1 VLPQWTAGATPR
13 TRRPPFGTL
22 PHIFDPVVLKSLS
35 INRPAMGEDLPGG
48 GWGKKKK
55 MFHLKKQ
62 TK

>member
-1 VLPQWTAGATPR
+1 
-13 TRRPPFGTL
+13 
-22 PHIFDPVVLKSLS
+22 
-35 INRPAMGEDLPGG
+35 MGEDLPGG